1 MNAIEFIENIDLQND
16 GSFDLG
22 GDLPQKIDNNTP
34 PPPVPPPVN
43 KVVDN
48 DEPDVKPTDA
58 PLDADVGTNDDDL
71 WASDATVEIDK
82 SAKEGNADVLGS
94 TLDSSVVY
102 EQLGKELGFDA
113 VKSKDDF
120 VGHAKMLQVK
130 VADLERQVAASAKE
144 KENIFANFGLNSKE
158 RSDYAIAE
166 QNIAALSKKGE
177 GYITD
182 DYLLRTFY
190 RDMIELGKFG
200 NSRDFFKNDAF
211 DEDTFEQF
219 LSDEFGFGTSDI
231 NGQYAR
237 KVREANEIRAIYKK
251 DEEDRLKELRDKA
264 NNAVAL
270 YRQTVDSAVGSLK
283 SVVGDYL
290 PVSDAGR
297 NMVRDILNS
306 KIVRVEIPEGLA
318 RLLSANGKE
327 NANALAQN
335 VALLLAAKNPKF
347 VSALE
352 SKIGTKAA
360 KKFVETSNNTRGI
373 VPPNNSIGS
382 NGGGSKVKGAVINK
396 IEIL

>member
-34 PPPVPPPVN
+34 PPPVPPPVD

-48 DEPDVKPTDA
+48 DESDVKPTDA

-120 VGHAKMLQVK
+120 VGRVKMLQVK
-130 VADLERQVAASAKE
+130 GADLERQVAASAKE

-177 GYITD
+177 GAITND
-182 DYLLRTFY
+182 HLIRTFY
-190 RDMIELGKFG
+190 RDMIERGELE

-211 DEDTFEQF
+211 DEDTFEQY
-219 LSDEFGFGTSDI
+219 LSDEFSTS
-231 NGQYAR
+231 AS
-237 KVREANEIRAIYKK
+237 KVREANAIRAIYKK